1 MAKVKVV
8 FVTTSMIVG
17 GLEKV
22 LVDVANGMDS
32 SRYEVSVL
40 LTKLPGPLAD
50 DFLGHVQVVSE
61 FRRGLFGSFLGLFR
75 MMSWMRRHR
84 PDCVFTVGDGDKFF
98 LGRLAAKSAKV
109 PVILSGLHTT
119 PGPEHVGR
127 SILGRW
133 NKHLMGLNSGVVTVT
148 SHLKEYLSEVEGY
161 PKEKTWVIANGTD
174 TDRFTPGSP
183 APPSIWNELG
193 LPDGTPL
200 ISIVAALR
208 KEKRHDLFLEAAALT
223 LKEMPTAHFLVVGG
237 GPSLDALKD
246 QARMA
251 GIASSV
257 HFLGPR
263 HDIPNILRASYAA
276 CLSSTDVESAPICM
290 LEALASGVPQ
300 VAPAI
305 GGIPGIVADGETGF
319 LYPAGDVAA
328 LSRHLVTLLGDAEL
342 HQKFRSASRQHALA
356 YFSVIHM
363 VRGHEDLIDALLEN
377 PDYRCIT

>member
-22 LVDVANGMDS
+22 LVDVANGMDP

-40 LTKLPGPLAD
+40 LTKLPGPLAEN
-50 DFLGHVQVVSE
+50 FAERVEVVSE
-61 FRRGLFGSFLGLFR
+61 FRRGPLGSFLGLFR
-75 MMSWMRRHR
+75 MMSWMRRRR
-84 PDCVFTVGDGDKFF
+84 PHCVFTVGDGDKFL
-98 LGRLAAKSAKV
+98 LGRLSAKWAKV

-133 NKHLMGLNSGVVTVT
+133 NKHLMGLNSGMVTVT

-161 PKEKTWVIANGTD
+161 PKDKTWVIANGTD
-174 TDRFTPGSP
+174 TERFTPDV
-183 APPSIWNELG
+183 AKTPSLWKELG

-208 KEKRHDLFLEAAALT
+208 KEKRHDLFLEAAVLT
-223 LKEMPTAHFLVVGG
+223 LQKRPEAHFLVVGG
-237 GPSLDALKD
+237 GPSLDALKE
-246 QARMA
+246 QARSA
-251 GIASSV
+251 GIDSSV

-263 HDIPNILRASYAA
+263 HDIPDLLRASYVA

-319 LYPAGDVAA
+319 LYPAGDVAGLA
-328 LSRHLVTLLGDAEL
+328 GQLVTLLADSDL
-342 HQKFRSASRQHALA
+342 HQKFKVASRQRALD
-356 YFSVIHM
+356 YFSVRNM
-363 VRGHEDLIDALLEN
+363 VHGHEALIDAFLEN
-377 PDYRCIT
+377 PNYRCTN